1 MASNTFIWYELM
13 TSDPAAAT
21 KFYAD
26 VLGMSGADSG
36 VPGMKYTIVSAG
48 GAPVGGIMEI
58 PAEAKQM
65 GAQPAWMGYV
75 GVADVDAHA
84 AKLEAAGG
92 AIHHAPDDIPGVGR
106 FAVVAD
112 PHGASFIL
120 FRGSSDEG
128 PPAAAPDAP
137 GHVGW
142 RELHAGD
149 GPAAFDFYAGL
160 FGWTKDEA
168 MDMGPMGVYQL
179 FAAGGQA
186 IGGMMTKTAETPAPH
201 WLYYFNVEAVDAA
214 IARVKAAGGQLL
226 NGPMQVPGGSWIAQC
241 MDPQGAMFAVVGAKK

>member
-36 VPGMKYTIVSAG
+36 VPDMKYTIVSAG

-84 AKLEAAGG
+84 AKLQAAGG
-92 AIHHAPDDIPGVGR
+92 AIHHAPEDIPGVGR

-112 PHGASFIL
+112 PHGASFML

-128 PPAAAPDAP
+128 PPSAAPGAP

-186 IGGMMTKTAETPAPH
+186 IGGMMTKTAETPAPY

-241 MDPQGAMFAVVGAKK
+241 MDPQGAMFAVVGAKQ